1 MTAIDLSSYA
11 GLTAMVLLTIN
22 VLLGLVLST
31 RYNLP
36 VRWWRYG
43 RRRIFDIHNWTAYVA
58 LALVFMHPLILLFSA
73 TAKFHVLDIL
83 VPLDSPGQRLY
94 NCFGAMAFYLILLV
108 VVTSYLRRRMSFRVW
123 KAVHYAA
130 YGAASLLFLHG
141 IIIDPNLKQQ
151 PPDLLDGEKVL
162 IEICLF
168 LVLAGSL
175 LRIRYALRNERPF
188 ATRIEFDNP
197 R

>member
-36 VRWWRYG
+36 ARWWPYG

-58 LALVFMHPLILLFSA
+58 LALIFLHPVILTFSA
-73 TAKFHVLDIL
+73 TAKFHLLDIL
-83 VPLDSPGQRLY
+83 VPINSPGQRLY

-108 VVTSYLRRRMSFRVW
+108 VVTSYLRRRMSFRTW
-123 KAVHYAA
+123 KVVHYAA

-162 IEICLF
+162 IEICLL

-175 LRIRYALRNERPF
+175 LRLKYALKNERPS
-188 ATRIEFDNP
+188 ALRIEFDDA